1 MVRRVV
7 IGIVA
12 ASTLLIWKSDFL
24 HTFTTGNQTYVPIN
38 AGPVLSDAA
47 TAMSQLKTVSLKFE
61 GTAVGQSGASYT
73 ITGTGTLTYPHDEDL
88 QMQFS
93 FPPPAATSDGPI
105 IIPINERIKAGHV
118 YIQVN
123 GGKWQDVTSTSRGD
137 IPAGMDPISN
147 LGFASAF
154 RSSDDLG
161 DMAFAGT
168 AVHHFTLSVDDGKY
182 LELLKADKSN
192 PLSPSDEAML
202 HTAGIT
208 CNVWIGVSDHYV
220 YQLEVHLS
228 TSQLRWDVTY
238 TYSNFVKGGATTA

>member
-1 MVRRVV
+1 MVRRIV

-24 HTFTTGNQTYVPIN
+24 HPTTSNQTYVPID
-38 AGPVLSDAA
+38 AGPVLSQA
-47 TAMSQLKTVSLKFE
+47 TQTMSQLKTMSIKFE

-88 QMQFS
+88 TMQFS

-105 IIPINERIKAGHV
+105 IIPVNERIHAGHV
-118 YIQVN
+118 FIQVN
-123 GGKWQDVTSTSRGD
+123 NGKWQDVTSTSRGD

-168 AVHHFTLSVDDGKY
+168 AVHHFTLTVDDGKY
-182 LELLKADKSN
+182 LELLKADKSSV
-192 PLSPSDEAML
+192 LSAADEATL
-202 HTAGIT
+202 HTAGIN
-208 CNVWIGVSDHYV
+208 CEVWIGISDHYV
-220 YQLEVHLS
+220 YQLTVHMT
-228 TSQLRWDVTY
+228 TSSVRWDVTY
-238 TYSNFVKGGATTA
+238 TYSNFVKGGQTSA

>member
-24 HTFTTGNQTYVPIN
+24 HNLTTGNQTYVPIN

-88 QMQFS
+88 TMQFS

-105 IIPINERIKAGHV
+105 IIPVNERIKAGHV

-147 LGFASAF
+147 LEFAGAF

-168 AVHHFTLSVDDGKY
+168 DVHHFTLSVDDGKY
-182 LELLKADKSN
+182 LDLLKADKSN
-192 PLSPSDEAML
+192 PLAPADEAML
-202 HTAGIT
+202 HNAGIT

-220 YQLEVHLS
+220 YQMEVHLS
-228 TSQLRWDVTY
+228 TSQVRWDVTY

>member
-1 MVRRVV
+1 MVRRIV

-12 ASTLLIWKSDFL
+12 ASTLIIWKSDFI
-24 HTFTTGNQTYVPIN
+24 HPFSTGPQTYVPID

-47 TAMSQLKTVSLKFE
+47 TAMSQLKTMNLKFE

-88 QMQFS
+88 SMQFS

-105 IIPINERIKAGHV
+105 IIPVNERVKAGHV

-147 LGFASAF
+147 LEFATAF
-154 RSSDDLG
+154 RNSDDLG
-161 DMAFAGT
+161 DMEFAGV
-168 AVHHFTLSVDDGKY
+168 AVHHFTLSVDDSKY
-182 LELLKADKSN
+182 LDILKADKSN
-192 PLSPSDEAML
+192 PLDPVDEALL
-202 HTAGIT
+202 HNAGIQSE
-208 CNVWIGVSDHYV
+208 VWVGISDHYV
-220 YQLEVHLS
+220 YQLTVHLS
-228 TSQLRWDVTY
+228 TSLVRWDVTY
-238 TYSNFVKGGATTA
+238 TYSNFVKGGQTTA